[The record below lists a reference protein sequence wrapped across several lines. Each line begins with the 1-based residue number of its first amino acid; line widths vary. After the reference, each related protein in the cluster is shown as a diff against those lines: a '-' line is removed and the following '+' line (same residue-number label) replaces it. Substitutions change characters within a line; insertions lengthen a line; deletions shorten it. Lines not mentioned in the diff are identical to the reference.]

1 MSRKYVIVTGGP
13 GTGKTS
19 LLDALRADG
28 FAVTSDAARGIIQQ
42 AARIGA
48 PAMADEN
55 ESFAELVLSWEM
67 RSYSDAG
74 DGVVFFDRGVPDV
87 VAFYHLIGRPAPRHV
102 YEAAERFRYHP
113 TVLLAPP
120 WPDIFANDAERTQ
133 TYDHAVRVHEALLR
147 TYPRLG
153 YDVAVLP
160 MAPVETRVTFVRD
173 AIGV

>member
-1 MSRKYVIVTGGP
+1 MSEKYVIVTGGP
-13 GTGKTS
+13 GSGKTS
-19 LLDALRADG
+19 LLAALRANG
-28 FAVTSDAARGIIQQ
+28 FAVTSDAARSIIQQ
-42 AARIGA
+42 RTRIGA
-48 PAMADEN
+48 PAMVDD
-55 ESFAELVLSWEM
+55 ESFAELILSWEM

-113 TVLLAPP
+113 TVFVAPP
-120 WPDIFANDAERTQ
+120 WRDIFANDAERTQ
-133 TYDHAVRVHEALLR
+133 TYDHAVRVYEALLR
-147 TYPRLG
+147 TYPGLG

-173 AIGV
+173 MMGV